1 MESRIENFKNRI
13 ANKQVDV
20 IEYVDSYSKVTLKC
34 HVCGNTFS
42 KSYNAMLKHSEC
54 PHCNPSTTP
63 KVERNPKSPKISAEE
78 QQLNRSLKYFD
89 KLSVNSAGK
98 VCVLAYNGAK
108 EMEDL

>member
-1 MESRIENFKNRI
+1 M
-13 ANKQVDV
+13 DV

-89 KLSVNSAGK
+89 KLQNI
-98 VCVLAYNGAK
+98 
-108 EMEDL
+108 